1 MPLRCLFPVET
12 FPGPPVVLGWNHHFL
27 TASWMPSRPAKGAHR
42 VGEPRGSRVSRNRA
56 WWDLVQ
62 MLGSRASSGRAGS
75 EDSGRCVRGEGVSC
89 AGESLAPA
97 WSPAQGPP
105 PPAQLPPAPL
115 CCGDPSSWNRRTG
128 PAGPPAGPQ
137 TATPAAGPTAG
148 RPRAGHQIYVF
159 SLETLCNLLGRLQG
173 FSTNGR
179 AVPWSVV

>member
-56 WWDLVQ
+56 WWDLAQ

-105 PPAQLPPAPL
+105 LLLSSHLPRFAAVTPAP
-115 CCGDPSSWNRRTG
+115 GTGERDRQDPRQDPRQR
-128 PAGPPAGPQ
+128 PL
-137 TATPAAGPTAG
+137 
-148 RPRAGHQIYVF
+148 PRAPQLAGQG
-159 SLETLCNLLGRLQG
+159 LGIK
-173 FSTNGR
+173 STSS
-179 AVPWSVV
+179 AWKPFAIS